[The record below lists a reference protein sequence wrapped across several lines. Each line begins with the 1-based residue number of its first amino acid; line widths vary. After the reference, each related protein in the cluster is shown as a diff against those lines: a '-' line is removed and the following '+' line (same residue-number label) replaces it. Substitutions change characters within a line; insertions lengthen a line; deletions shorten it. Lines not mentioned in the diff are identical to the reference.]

1 MPDVVDVL
9 ITWTPYLAVGFGWN
23 ILVSLVAMAVGTTLG
38 IGLAAMRG
46 GRVRRVSQG
55 AGALTL
61 VAASAPTFVMLF
73 YLAYMVPGRFEIL
86 GAVVIVPVWLKA
98 SLALSIAV
106 AGYVS
111 DNALAALR
119 ALRRGQTT
127 EALLFLPSWTNY
139 FLIIVMASATASV
152 IGVPELVFRVDT
164 VISALGQPH
173 LSFWIYL
180 YAMAWFLAFAG
191 VIALVM
197 RFAHVR
203 RTDKSISLSRHLIL
217 IVTASVGVAII
228 SVAAALGLLARNTVI
243 DQAENQAQLVAGLI
257 ASEANRVGVIS
268 DQVNRMVTS
277 ENEAQAIALA
287 QLADIMG
294 DNTRALAIELAEIT
308 ANSIVDD
315 IWVLDEN
322 GTPSV
327 RAIKG
332 LGQVGDDMAL
342 GDIDGPVLRTLI
354 SGRRF
359 SISFRSVPRDG
370 LELPLR
376 YVGVRSRQGRSVLV
390 GSLDNKTANLRA
402 TVSLAAALDSLAAQ
416 PGIRAIWV
424 VDDSLKVTASV
435 AADAPRGADQ
445 PEFGSAD
452 KSLASRAVRGA
463 AESFLSDSALHVAA
477 PILDRG
483 GVATGVAVIHMPR
496 DHLDSLLDDYVKIGL
511 AITLAA
517 FLIGAVTAT
526 VSARRITRP
535 VTALT
540 QAAGEMDQGSF
551 ETESLDRYGDR
562 QDEVGRLIHTFQRMA
577 REVQARREHLEALV
591 AERTLDLENKNA
603 LLDEA
608 NRRMEEELSVAH
620 ALQHA
625 ILPKTLP
632 PDTAYS
638 GDAMMTPAREMAGD
652 FYDYFTLPDGR
663 LGLVIADVS
672 GKGVAA
678 AFFMAITRTVMRTA
692 AQEIGEAGRCMRM
705 VNDRIS
711 TENPHDLFVTLF
723 YGILDPATGRLTYA
737 NAGHN
742 APFLIRNDGAI
753 ETLPLTGGIAVGVLP
768 ELQYDEESLTLNVG
782 DTLFLYTDGISE
794 AMNMRGETFD
804 ESRIETALSIGPEA
818 PVDTVIGS
826 VTLAVGE
833 FVGEAEQSDDI
844 TCLVLRY
851 NGKDV

>member
-23 ILVSLVAMAVGTTLG
+23 MLVSLVAMAVGTALG

-46 GRVRRVSQG
+46 GRARRVSQG
-55 AGALTL
+55 AGALTML
-61 VAASAPTFVMLF
+61 AASAPTFVMLF

-197 RFAHVR
+197 RIAHVR

-277 ENEAQAIALA
+277 ENEAQAITLA

-294 DNTRALAIELAEIT
+294 DNTRALSIELAEIT

-390 GSLDNKTANLRA
+390 GSLDNKTTNLRA
-402 TVSLAAALDSLAAQ
+402 TLSLAAALDSLAAQ

-463 AESFLSDSALHVAA
+463 AESFLSDNALHVAA

-517 FLIGAVTAT
+517 FLIGTVTAT

-551 ETESLDRYGDR
+551 ETDSLDRYGDR

-608 NRRMEEELSVAH
+608 NRRMEEELSIAH